1 MSRTDQCR
9 ITWSHYEGSVTPV
22 EFLSACLPVFKT
34 QPGEATCG
42 GAPGAAGTAD
52 ADAYAEL
59 LGVVCM
65 DMSILADLKELKKED
80 EWDSWYQSNVV
91 DASCKCPGNSLSHAQ
106 LQAVRASIPGA
117 EMCDTVLHEMYDNTA
132 RSHTGRPSTCG
143 EGIEPVDGA
152 TTCGMKPIIIFAIVS
167 AVVVGTCL
175 AVCLTYKFCQCLKKC
190 CCGEKKKKKEEKKK
204 KEQDD
209 LERERLE
216 RERSRERE
224 RDRLARERLELE
236 KAKEDARRAEAEAKK
251 AQAEAEREKAAIVEG
266 QPPQGQGYYG
276 NSTKPMLSFLASD

>member
-42 GAPGAAGTAD
+42 GAPGAAGTTD
-52 ADAYAEL
+52 ADEYAEL

-91 DASCKCPGNSLSHAQ
+91 DASCMCPENTLSHAQ

-117 EMCDTVLHEMYDNTA
+117 ETCDTVLHEMYDNTA
-132 RSHTGRPSTCG
+132 RSHTGGASTCG

-152 TTCGMKPIIIFAIVS
+152 TTCGMKPAIIAAIVV
-167 AVVVGTCL
+167 AVVAGTLL

-190 CCGEKKKKKEEKKK
+190 CCGEKKNKK
-204 KEQDD
+204 KEQQQKGNDD
-209 LERERLE
+209 LEREIQ
-216 RERSRERE
+216 
-224 RDRLARERLELE
+224 RLELE
-236 KAKEDARRAEAEAKK
+236 KAQEDATMAKANAAKAKAEATK
-251 AQAEAEREKAAIVEG
+251 AQAEASQAKAALHEG
-266 QPPQGQGYYG
+266 QPPPHAYYG
-276 NSTKPMLSFLASD
+276 NSTRLILSFLASD